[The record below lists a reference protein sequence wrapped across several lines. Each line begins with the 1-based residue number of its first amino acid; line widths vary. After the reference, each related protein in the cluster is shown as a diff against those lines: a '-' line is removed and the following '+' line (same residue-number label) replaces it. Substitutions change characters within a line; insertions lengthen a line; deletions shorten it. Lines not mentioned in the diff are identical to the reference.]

1 MISGPLFKK
10 QVSESTTVVGTVLGY
25 AKVFALTRICCTP
38 NWWLTHFHQ
47 WNRVYF
53 NRWRTVHA
61 KHVVF
66 CSSHLRN
73 HVSDLKF
80 FSEESLSL
88 IWAQLF
94 SDPEHI
100 VVFRLWFYSVSLFSQ
115 QLNEVNRWIK
125 LSPCLIEPLNGK
137 FYVTLKQNKGK
148 WPKVKMDLIHDQS

>member
-1 MISGPLFKK
+1 MNQQQLWAQFWGMLKCWPGSAAHQTGDWHISTSKT
-10 QVSESTTVVGTVLGY
+10 E
-25 AKVFALTRICCTP
+25 LTKII
-38 NWWLTHFHQ
+38 
-47 WNRVYF
+47 Y
-53 NRWRTVHA
+53 VHA

-66 CSSHLRN
+66 FSSHLRN

-80 FSEESLSL
+80 FSKESLSL

-100 VVFRLWFYSVSLFSQ
+100 IAFRLWFYCVSLFSQ
-115 QLNEVNRWIK
+115 RLNEVNRWIK
-125 LSPCLIEPLNGK
+125 LSSCLIEPLNGK